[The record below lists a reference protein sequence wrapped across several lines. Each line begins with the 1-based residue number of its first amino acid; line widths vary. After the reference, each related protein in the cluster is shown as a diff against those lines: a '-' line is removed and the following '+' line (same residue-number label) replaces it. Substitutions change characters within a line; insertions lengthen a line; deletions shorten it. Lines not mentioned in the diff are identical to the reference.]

1 VIGVTPAQKPNEPDV
16 IYDGLVNTSFNPTS
30 ERVADPSKLF
40 YGTQMCYIFLRLHH
54 ALYVRLRIARQLAAA
69 AAQVSAQA
77 VTCNLT
83 VVGLPLFSSA
93 IRWMPQQLVVANV
106 SCCLSE

>member
-1 VIGVTPAQKPNEPDV
+1 MQVIGVTPAQKPNEPDV

-69 AAQVSAQA
+69 AAQVSPTSCYLYAPTAA
-77 VTCNLT
+77 VQH
-83 VVGLPLFSSA
+83 LPFSVFWYGCHHS
-93 IRWMPQQLVVANV
+93 WL
-106 SCCLSE
+106 